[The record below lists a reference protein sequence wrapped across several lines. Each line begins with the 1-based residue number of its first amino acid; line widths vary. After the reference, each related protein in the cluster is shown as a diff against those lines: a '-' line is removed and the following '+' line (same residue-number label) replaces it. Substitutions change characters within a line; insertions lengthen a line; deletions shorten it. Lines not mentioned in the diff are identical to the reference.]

1 MARVVV
7 QKKRQKKN
15 VVSGTAHITSTFNNT
30 LITITDIQGNVI
42 ASSSAG
48 TVGFSGSRKS
58 TPYAAQMA
66 AEDVAKKAQIHGLQT
81 LTVLCRGVGSGRD
94 AAIRS
99 LSAFGFSITLIRD
112 ITPVPYNGCKPP
124 KRRRA

>member
-15 VVSGTAHITSTFNNT
+15 VVSGIAHITSTFNNT
-30 LITITDIQGNVI
+30 LITITDNMGNVI

-48 TVGFSGSRKS
+48 VLRFSGSRKS
-58 TPYAAQMA
+58 TPYAAQMV
-66 AEDVAKKAQIHGLQT
+66 AEDVAKKAEIHGVQT

-94 AAIRS
+94 SAIRT
-99 LSAFGFSITLIRD
+99 LSACGLKISLLQD
-112 ITPVPYNGCKPP
+112 ITPIPYNGCKPP